1 MGTDGMSSLS
11 AVPAVTQTYFVERCY
26 NMTGLE
32 VNGYDPCRAHTVN
45 LPFEVDIAAFEV
57 AILNAMDHVG
67 YVTGSSAVLFI
78 ELESHSYA
86 PLLTYLLT
94 YLGCGFPFEAS
105 RLWLRHQIQQR
116 LDGQLPVYR

>member
-1 MGTDGMSSLS
+1 MGAGAGGSVCSSLPL
-11 AVPAVTQTYFVERCY
+11 AVFCVVLGVSWATDSGGAVRDTLLFVAVCYAAVCCQTYFSESCY

-67 YVTGSSAVLFI
+67 
-78 ELESHSYA
+78 
-86 PLLTYLLT
+86 
-94 YLGCGFPFEAS
+94 
-105 RLWLRHQIQQR
+105 
-116 LDGQLPVYR
+116 